1 MIFIG
6 FPASKVV
13 IVRAASMGAAL
24 VGAASVAAASVAAA
38 LAAIPYPKLNAG
50 QGENRQQRKFDK
62 WAAAD
67 EAFPQML
74 LNWQITIRRIAS
86 FVGSVVLYTLIAVVM
101 LSTIGLSWLRWESHQ
116 PRDDWFDERRG
127 KIQAVYIDDAETTD
141 GQLSSFVT
149 IRSSTGVSFSV
160 RVIRHPS
167 DDPLPVLLVLG
178 GHRTG
183 SDAVELFGN
192 VGQRAVVALDYP
204 YNGPEK
210 VKGIGPI
217 LKTIPLARQGF
228 LDTVPAV
235 SLAVDWILQQ
245 PWADAD
251 QLIIVGASLGVPFA
265 ATAASRD
272 SRIKGA
278 VLVHGAADNRLW
290 LQRQVER
297 RVDTEILHWPLGTI
311 LYWLAYGPVLNTPER
326 AALISPRP
334 VLIIGAR
341 DDERTPA
348 GQTEALF
355 AAVNEPKLLRWTGG
369 RHIQPGRNEVVEE
382 LLRIADEELPL
393 K

>member
-1 MIFIG
+1 MKKI
-6 FPASKVV
+6 
-13 IVRAASMGAAL
+13 AAL
-24 VGAASVAAASVAAA
+24 IRSV
-38 LAAIPYPKLNAG
+38 
-50 QGENRQQRKFDK
+50 
-62 WAAAD
+62 
-67 EAFPQML
+67 L
-74 LNWQITIRRIAS
+74 LY
-86 FVGSVVLYTLIAVVM
+86 GLIAVVIAT
-101 LSTIGLSWLRWESHQ
+101 TIGLTWLRWESHL
-116 PRDDWFDERRG
+116 PRDEWFDERRG
-127 KIQAVYIDDAETTD
+127 HIARVYVDDSLTPD
-141 GQLSSFVT
+141 GQLSALVSV
-149 IRSSTGVSFSV
+149 RSDTGVAFSF
-160 RVIRHPS
+160 RIIRHPS
-167 DDPLPVLLVLG
+167 KEPLPVLLVLG

-192 VGQRAVVALDYP
+192 VGERAVVALDYP
-204 YNGPEK
+204 YNGPQR
-210 VKGIGPI
+210 VKGLVPI

-235 SLAVDWILQQ
+235 SLVVDWLLEQ
-245 PWADAD
+245 PWVDTQ

-272 SRIKGA
+272 DRIKGA

-297 RVDTEILHWPLGTI
+297 RVDTKILHWPLGTI

-326 AALISPRP
+326 AARITPRP
-334 VLIIGAR
+334 VLVIGAR

-369 RHIQPGRNEVVEE
+369 RHIQPGRNEVVDE

-393 K
+393 RR

>member
-1 MIFIG
+1 MKKIAAFAG
-6 FPASKVV
+6 YVLLYGLLA
-13 IVRAASMGAAL
+13 IV
-24 VGAASVAAASVAAA
+24 
-38 LAAIPYPKLNAG
+38 
-50 QGENRQQRKFDK
+50 
-62 WAAAD
+62 
-67 EAFPQML
+67 
-74 LNWQITIRRIAS
+74 IAS
-86 FVGSVVLYTLIAVVM
+86 AIA
-101 LSTIGLSWLRWESHQ
+101 LTWLRWESHQ

-127 KIQAVYIDDAETTD
+127 SIERVAVEESVIAD
-141 GQLSSFVT
+141 GQLSAGVNL
-149 IRSSTGVSFSV
+149 RSDTGVSFSF
-160 RVIRHPS
+160 RVIRYPS
-167 DDPLPVLLVLG
+167 EGPLPVLLILG

-192 VGQRAVVALDYP
+192 VGQRAVVAIDYP
-204 YNGPEK
+204 YNGPER
-210 VKGIGPI
+210 VKGLAAI
-217 LKTIPLARQGF
+217 LKTIPPARQGF

-235 SLAVDWILQQ
+235 SLAVDWILEQ
-245 PWADAD
+245 PWADAE

-297 RVDTEILHWPLGTI
+297 RIDSKILHWPLGTI
-311 LYWLAYGPVLNTPER
+311 LHWLAYGPVLNTPER
-326 AALISPRP
+326 AARISPRP

-341 DDERTPA
+341 NDERTPA

-393 K
+393 N